1 MGGARTEILNKR
13 FFVAE
18 KLLIKALHDV
28 QQKLRSTVLVEFS
41 RFYEYLGRV
50 DDARKIL
57 VAAQE
62 EYSLDWKVY
71 LELVLLE
78 IRANDLQKAMKEVKI
93 SLENHHS
100 TGRLWAIL
108 IQLTH
113 LFHIGSSDVEVQKAV
128 FVQALSTVPK
138 SGEVWC
144 EGARI
149 ALHQHLLNHA
159 RKYLEFAIQF
169 TPQYGDSFIELM
181 RLEMLNVIDLILS
194 SGSDISAE
202 FALENPQI
210 REPFDL
216 IERLCINAEPT
227 YGVCWSYCKSERNDI
242 LKNYLKNALNILLEM
257 ATIALD
263 IRRGAPEYA
272 SMPDSR
278 KLVYTNLDIT
288 AHFLIG
294 SQSIYSRGESF
305 KFKAI
310 FG

>member
-1 MGGARTEILNKR
+1 M
-13 FFVAE
+13 
-18 KLLIKALHDV
+18 
-28 QQKLRSTVLVEFS
+28 
-41 RFYEYLGRV
+41 
-50 DDARKIL
+50 
-57 VAAQE
+57 
-62 EYSLDWKVY
+62 
-71 LELVLLE
+71 
-78 IRANDLQKAMKEVKI
+78 
-93 SLENHHS
+93 
-100 TGRLWAIL
+100 
-108 IQLTH
+108 
-113 LFHIGSSDVEVQKAV
+113 
-128 FVQALSTVPK
+128 
-138 SGEVWC
+138 
-144 EGARI
+144 
-149 ALHQHLLNHA
+149 
-159 RKYLEFAIQF
+159 EFAIQF

-181 RLEMLNVIDLILS
+181 RLELLNVIDLILS
-194 SGSDISAE
+194 SGSDISVE
-202 FALENPQI
+202 FALGMTLHWFLNGYPHMLEDPQI

-263 IRRGAPEYA
+263 IHRGTMAGENRMENILHCWNLLLILGAPEYA

-294 SQSIYSRGESF
+294 NQSIYSRGDSF